1 MLSHP
6 AEIPEVIDVF
16 VIPNYD
22 KLFRGCIDP
31 YFGRAFKEIW
41 TQHCF
46 MFEKGKLNMFLQF
59 ISIFDIHFQFRLA
72 NFSLLESDSFISS
85 SQQKKLS

>member
-6 AEIPEVIDVF
+6 TEIPEVIDIF

-22 KLFRGCIDP
+22 KLFRSCIDP

-46 MFEKGKLNMFLQF
+46 MFEKGKINFILQYTVF
-59 ISIFDIHFQFRLA
+59 FTFG
-72 NFSLLESDSFISS
+72 FSSG
-85 SQQKKLS
+85 